1 MDWVNV
7 SGNRNQAS
15 SGKNGPMLSLTMMD
29 ACDRHCCAKVKPRPR
44 PTLVAWRVWKAF
56 PFQRNYLMIFL
67 FVIQFRFA
75 SLSDMTKVVFRCLFA
90 SPGGRRRT
98 AMAWHFLLP
107 ESFLAKN

>member
-1 MDWVNV
+1 ME
-7 SGNRNQAS
+7 
-15 SGKNGPMLSLTMMD
+15 KNGPMLSLTLMG
-29 ACDRHCCAKVKPRPR
+29 ACDRHCCAKVKHQ
-44 PTLVAWRVWKAF
+44 TQAYFGCLAF
-56 PFQRNYLMIFL
+56 CKLCHFEWNYLMIFL

-75 SLSDMTKVVFRCLFA
+75 SLSDITKVVSRCLFA

>member
-1 MDWVNV
+1 PTYSILFFFNDT
-7 SGNRNQAS
+7 STTEIYT
-15 SGKNGPMLSLTMMD
+15 LSLHD
-29 ACDRHCCAKVKPRPR
+29 ALPISRPR

-56 PFQRNYLMIFL
+56 PFERNYLMIFL

-75 SLSDMTKVVFRCLFA
+75 SLSDMTKVVSRCLFA